1 MIGQDDRMQ
10 ALPAPLSHLFHKK
23 IPKKMDNLISTLN
36 DLTPVI
42 IIVFLAVF
50 MTLERFLPYFEHSS
64 GRGKQ
69 RWRNLGIVGIAFVLN
84 GLLGA
89 GIAGVIMTAQAQ
101 HFGLLR
107 LFLPDTSWAA
117 IVIGMFLVDLN
128 SYVFHRLY
136 HRVPLLWRMHR
147 VHHADTE
154 LDATSALRLHP
165 FEFLFQSLTQVTVL
179 PLLGVSMTS
188 FVLYFTF
195 ALPWFLLNHSNLKF
209 PAWFERYGSWLLV
222 TPNWHRVH
230 HSSHQPETDSHYS
243 DIFTIWD
250 RLFGTAGKADV
261 EKMEFG
267 LERFRE
273 GEDQTVGGLLKMPF
287 RG

>member
-1 MIGQDDRMQ
+1 
-10 ALPAPLSHLFHKK
+10 
-23 IPKKMDNLISTLN
+23 MDALISMLN
-36 DLTPVI
+36 DLTPVLI
-42 IIVFLAVF
+42 IFFLAVF
-50 MTLERFLPYFEHSS
+50 MTLERFLPYFEH
-64 GRGKQ
+64 GRARGKQ

-89 GIAGVIMTAQAQ
+89 GIAGVIAAAGEH

-107 LFLPDTSWAA
+107 VLLPDDSWLA
-117 IVIGMFLVDLN
+117 IVIGMLLVDLN

-136 HRVPLLWRMHR
+136 HRIPLLWRMHR

-154 LDATSALRLHP
+154 LDSTSALRLHP

-209 PAWFERYGSWLLV
+209 PDWFERYGSWLLV

-243 DIFTIWD
+243 DVFTLWD
-250 RLFGTAGKADV
+250 RLFGTAGKAEV
-261 EKMEFG
+261 EKLEFG
-267 LERFRE
+267 LENFRE
-273 GEDQTVGGLLKMPF
+273 SDSQTVGALLKMPF
-287 RG
+287 KE

>member
-1 MIGQDDRMQ
+1 
-10 ALPAPLSHLFHKK
+10 
-23 IPKKMDNLISTLN
+23 MDELILTLN

-42 IIVFLAVF
+42 IIAFMAIF
-50 MTLERFLPYFEHSS
+50 MTLERFLPYFEHSKWRS
-64 GRGKQ
+64 KQ

-84 GLLGA
+84 ALTGA
-89 GIAGVIMTAQAQ
+89 FITGAIIWAQQ
-101 HFGLLR
+101 NHFGLMR
-107 LFLPDTSWAA
+107 LLLPDSSWLA
-117 IVIGMFLVDLN
+117 IVLGMFLVDLN

-136 HRVPLLWRMHR
+136 HRVPFLWRIHR

-165 FEFLFQSLTQVTVL
+165 FEFLIQAFSQLTVL
-179 PLLGVSMTS
+179 PLLGVSLTS

-195 ALPWFLLNHSNLKF
+195 ALPWFLLNHSNIKF
-209 PAWFERYGSWLLV
+209 PAWFEKYASWLLV

-230 HSSHQPETDSHYS
+230 HSAYRPETDSHYS

-261 EKMEFG
+261 EKMTFG
-267 LERFRE
+267 IEKFRDN
-273 GEDQTVGGLLKMPF
+273 GDQTVGGMLKMPF
-287 RG
+287 KE

>member
-1 MIGQDDRMQ
+1 
-10 ALPAPLSHLFHKK
+10 
-23 IPKKMDNLISTLN
+23 MDNLISTLN
-36 DLTPVI
+36 DLTPII
-42 IIVFLAVF
+42 IIVFMALF
-50 MTLERFLPYFEHSS
+50 MTLERFLPYFEH
-64 GRGKQ
+64 GEWRKKQ

-84 GLLGA
+84 GLLGT
-89 GIAGVIMTAQAQ
+89 GITGIIMSAQT
-101 HFGLLR
+101 HEFGLLR
-107 LFLPDTSWAA
+107 LVLPDSSWVA
-117 IVIGMFLVDLN
+117 IIAGMLLVDLN

-179 PLLGVSMTS
+179 PLLGVSLTS

-195 ALPWFLLNHSNLKF
+195 ALPWFLLNHSNIKF
-209 PAWFERYGSWLLV
+209 PGWFERYGSWLLV

-230 HSSHQPETDSHYS
+230 HSAHQPETDSHYG
-243 DIFTIWD
+243 DVFTLWD
-250 RLFGTAGKADV
+250 RLFGTDREADV
-261 EKMEFG
+261 EKMTFG
-267 LERFRE
+267 LENFRE
-273 GEDQTVGGLLKMPF
+273 NGEQTVGGLLKMPF